1 MLQFNDYINT
11 IFSSPPTVGLIVAV
25 FLDNTLET
33 KDAGN
38 DRGLPW
44 WARFRS
50 FKGDS
55 RNEEFYS
62 LPFNLNRFFPPA

>member
-1 MLQFNDYINT
+1 MQFNDYINT

-33 KDAGN
+33 KGAAN

>member
-1 MLQFNDYINT
+1 MQFNDYINT
-11 IFSSPPTVGLIVAV
+11 IFSSPPTVGLMVAV

-33 KDAGN
+33 KGAAN